1 MGKIKR
7 YKKKAGRFLK
17 SDSGQRFFNFAYSI
31 GAAIVILG
39 ALFKILHMP
48 LGNLLLSVGMGT
60 EVLMFVLTAFDKPEK
75 EYHWEEVFPVLASQD
90 PEDRPDFTGGGGI
103 IIGGNGGGNGEE
115 ARSM

>member
-39 ALFKILHMP
+39 ALFKILHLWAPMSP
-48 LGNLLLSVGMGT
+48 T
-60 EVLMFVLTAFDKPEK
+60 TTACMI
-75 EYHWEEVFPVLASQD
+75 WPV
-90 PEDRPDFTGGGGI
+90 T
-103 IIGGNGGGNGEE
+103 
-115 ARSM
+115 